1 MSYKK
6 ISRIALLCFF
16 LLSCKPHYTVNNTIL
31 CAEALLNTAPDS
43 AFRLLISISDPG
55 KLSKADYAAWCMHY
69 THVQYKLYR
78 DIKSDSIIRIAVNY
92 YDNSDMPKYS
102 GTAYYLWGCVLR
114 INQHNIEAIEAF
126 KHADD
131 VLKTTNE
138 HDLKGLINFN
148 LGVIYI
154 QEELYFQALDNFKKS
169 LACFKCSNDKR
180 YQAYAYRAISN
191 VYLQLNYPFD
201 TIEYYTGLAIRLS
214 KETGDSTNYYNNLA
228 YLGELLYNRNYI
240 RSKDLLL
247 QGYRHLSSKKAELAT
262 FLSIIYSSLNRLD
275 SANYYLRVSLA
286 DTIVNDKSKVL
297 KLLARAYLSKEKENH
312 KQASEYFEKAYLKRD
327 SVFQQSIRSQLYRID
342 KQYDLSK
349 KEKENATLKIAN
361 RNNAIWMALLIIAV
375 LSTLII
381 LLLINIRYKKKQI
394 INEMEKHRLELEIK
408 TKQIENDQKR
418 ELLLSKLQSKIENSV
433 RFNRLNNGLLQQNK
447 QEAFIEEITKQS
459 VISEKEMQYYI
470 DEANKL
476 FDGRIT
482 KLAEANPL
490 LTLNDL
496 IVITL
501 ICLQVDI
508 FDSCTLL
515 NISQNTMY
523 MRRKRIK
530 KHLGLADN
538 ASMEKWV
545 KQNVGQLDVN
555 KQKRDFNI

>member
-6 ISRIALLCFF
+6 ISRIGLLCFF

-31 CAEALLNTAPDS
+31 RAEALLNTAPDS

-55 KLSKADYAAWCMHY
+55 KLSKADYAAWCLYY
-69 THVQYKLYR
+69 TYVQYKLYR

-102 GTAYYLWGCVLR
+102 GTAYYLWGCVLL

-126 KHADD
+126 KRADD
-131 VLKTTNE
+131 ILKTTNE

-154 QEELYFQALDNFKKS
+154 QEELNTQALDNFKKS
-169 LACFKCSNDKR
+169 LTCFRRSNDKR

-201 TIEYYTGLAIRLS
+201 SIEYYTGLAIRLS
-214 KETGDSTNYYNNLA
+214 KETGDSANYYNNLSH
-228 YLGELLYNRNYI
+228 LGELLYNRNCT

-247 QGYRHLSSKKAELAT
+247 QGYQHLPSKKAELAT

-286 DTIVNDKSKVL
+286 DTTLNDKSKVL
-297 KLLARAYLSKEKENH
+297 KLLARAYLAREKENH

-361 RNNAIWMALLIIAV
+361 RNNAIWIALLLIVV

-394 INEMEKHRLELEIK
+394 IDEMEKHRLELEIK

-418 ELLLSKLQSKIENSV
+418 ELLLSKLQNKIENSV
-433 RFNRLNNGLLQQNK
+433 RFNLLNNGLSQQNK

-459 VISEKEMQYYI
+459 VISEKEMKYYI

-476 FDGRIT
+476 FDGRLN

-538 ASMEKWV
+538 DGMEKWV

-555 KQKRDFNI
+555 KQKRAFNI

>member
-31 CAEALLNTAPDS
+31 RAEALLNTAPDS

-55 KLSKADYAAWCMHY
+55 KLSKADHAAWCLHY

-102 GTAYYLWGCVLR
+102 GTAYYLWGCVLL
-114 INQHNIEAIEAF
+114 INQQNIAAIEAF
-126 KHADD
+126 KRADD
-131 VLKTTNE
+131 VLRTTNE

-154 QEELYFQALDNFKKS
+154 QEELYTQALDNFKKS

-201 TIEYYTGLAIRLS
+201 TVEYYTGLAIRLS
-214 KETGDSTNYYNNLA
+214 KETGDLTNYYNNLS

-247 QGYRHLSSKKAELAT
+247 QVYRHLPSNKAELAT
-262 FLSIIYSSLNRLD
+262 FLSIIYSSLNRSD
-275 SANYYLRVSLA
+275 SANYYLRISLT

-297 KLLARAYLSKEKENH
+297 KLLARAYLAREEEDH

-381 LLLINIRYKKKQI
+381 LLLINIRFKKKQI
-394 INEMEKHRLELEIK
+394 IDEMEKHRLELEIK
-408 TKQIENDQKR
+408 TKQVENDQKR

-447 QEAFIEEITKQS
+447 QEAFIEEITRQS

-476 FDGRIT
+476 FDGRIN
-482 KLAEANPL
+482 KLTEANPL

-508 FDSCTLL
+508 LDSCTLL

-530 KHLGLADN
+530 KHLGLADDDG
-538 ASMEKWV
+538 MEKWV
-545 KQNVGQLDVN
+545 KQNVGQLDVT
-555 KQKRDFNI
+555 KQKKAFNI